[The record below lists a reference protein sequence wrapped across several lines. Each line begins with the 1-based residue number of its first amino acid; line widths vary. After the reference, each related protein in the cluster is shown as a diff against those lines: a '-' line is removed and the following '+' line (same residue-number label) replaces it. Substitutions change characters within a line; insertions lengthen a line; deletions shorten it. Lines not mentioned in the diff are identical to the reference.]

1 MELFLLYS
9 KLIFGSL
16 IGMAIQL
23 FLKNKSFLETAQKAN
38 VQYSLN
44 DFWRND
50 KWTLGLTFASIS
62 VAILISS
69 DAISNTIDH
78 TPIEVSPYLWG
89 FLWLSAKDIIIA
101 IVTTMFITIGYMG
114 QDFLLRFLS
123 RTSKELK
130 AAIDFKTTKSDT
142 ADGTLDKPTPVK

>member
-1 MELFLLYS
+1 MELFLLYC

-50 KWTLGLTFASIS
+50 KWTIVLTFISIS
-62 VAILISS
+62 AGILITSG
-69 DAISNTIDH
+69 ATSNTITH
-78 TPIEVSPYLWG
+78 APTEVSKYLWG
-89 FLWLSAKDIIIA
+89 FLWLSSKDITIA
-101 IVTTMFITIGYMG
+101 MITTMFITIGYMG